1 MPKNTFSLPEPSQF
15 WDDDRLALEEY
26 VDEAPSDTLIAS
38 VETELGYRLP
48 ETYLALMKQHNGG
61 IPYATCYPLPN
72 PQEGEQE
79 YVEITGFL
87 SIGRKSPT
95 RCAAPP
101 ATNYL
106 RKAGTIPT
114 TACISAIVLPPALI

>member
-38 VETELGYRLP
+38 IETELGYRLP

-61 IPYATCYPLPN
+61 IPYATCDPLPKT
-72 PQEGEQE
+72 EDSE
-79 YVEITGFL
+79 
-87 SIGRKSPT
+87 KD
-95 RCAAPP
+95 
-101 ATNYL
+101 
-106 RKAGTIPT
+106 
-114 TACISAIVLPPALI
+114 